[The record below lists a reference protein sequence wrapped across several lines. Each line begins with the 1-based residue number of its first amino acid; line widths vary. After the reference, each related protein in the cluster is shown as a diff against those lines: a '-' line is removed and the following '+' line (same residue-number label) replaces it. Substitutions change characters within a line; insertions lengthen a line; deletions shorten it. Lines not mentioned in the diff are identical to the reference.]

1 MIVHYVYQDPR
12 GYGYN
17 KKMSY
22 KVPKIGT
29 KTDKGKWLNAFI
41 NWFFV
46 PHKDHD
52 YHWKTAKNK
61 IDLKTTVFNINNNKA
76 ALVGFFKNLKKLKQ
90 TLHYRSPLGSKHS
103 ADQQLRCNYRLVI
116 YLYPCHL
123 LQFYLEYQTHH

>member
-17 KKMSY
+17 KNMSY

-41 NWFFV
+41 KWFFV

-61 IDLKTTVFNINNNKA
+61 ISLKTTVFNINNNKG

-90 TLHYRSPLGSKHS
+90 
-103 ADQQLRCNYRLVI
+103 
-116 YLYPCHL
+116 
-123 LQFYLEYQTHH
+123 HHFEGEVFNAVLWLPEKFTKEAA